1 MKYILF
7 AVATAIFGG
16 DVSTTTHAIT
26 TNPLKVA
33 AAATL
38 FSGGGVSTTTH
49 AITINPSKAI
59 ATVVSDIFNLPL
71 PEFEFKDAMTSS
83 CSSAREHGKS
93 IRLPATVI
101 RKVKALEDILPLSD
115 HTGHDMITTVITRT
129 TSMHR
134 DYSRDIN
141 GKRQLVTTPTSIIF
155 MNNNPDAYLNLDEE
169 GMSIP
174 IIKGS
179 LVKFDG
185 SKLHHTI
192 INDGIVQLVGPFE
205 GNRLS
210 PVGTCGYI
218 GEECCNGLSGYFC
231 YKGKFRSI
239 FHMICNSRRCLII
252 R

>member
-1 MKYILF
+1 MKSTSFPIVGAILISALCDF
-7 AVATAIFGG
+7 AYGFT
-16 DVSTTTHAIT
+16 DSST
-26 TNPLKVA
+26 P
-33 AAATL
+33 
-38 FSGGGVSTTTH
+38 
-49 AITINPSKAI
+49 KAI
-59 ATVVSDIFNLPL
+59 DMVKVVPDVFHPL
-71 PEFEFKDAMTSS
+71 TKLELMDMHMTSS
-83 CSSAREHGKS
+83 CSSAKKHGKN

-115 HTGHDMITTVITRT
+115 PTGHDMITTVITKT
-129 TSMHR
+129 TFMHR

-192 INDGIVQLVGPFE
+192 INNGIVQLVGPFE
-205 GNRLS
+205 GNRLT
-210 PVGTCGYI
+210 PVGAPADPVRSFSLIFVTIRPYYVSILTHTLCLYTCSK
-218 GEECCNGLSGYFC
+218 CKHSQP
-231 YKGKFRSI
+231 
-239 FHMICNSRRCLII
+239 
-252 R
+252 

>member
-1 MKYILF
+1 MLPSLSLKMKKCILF

-26 TNPLKVA
+26 TNPLKVTA
-33 AAATL
+33 ATTL

-49 AITINPSKAI
+49 TIAINPSKAI
-59 ATVVSDIFNLPL
+59 ATVVSDIFNRPL
-71 PEFEFKDAMTSS
+71 PELELIDMVMTSS
-83 CSSAREHGKS
+83 CSSAKKHGNS
-93 IRLPATVI
+93 IRLPANVI
-101 RKVKALEDILPLSD
+101 RKVKALENILPLSD
-115 HTGHDMITTVITRT
+115 PTGHDMITTVITRT

-210 PVGTCGYI
+210 PVGTSCGSL
-218 GEECCNGLSGYFC
+218 GDECCYEPPC
-231 YKGKFRSI
+231 YCVTCCETGKF
-239 FHMICNSRRCLII
+239 
-252 R
+252 